1 MKHLFIKDNKRRVNF
16 EKKEKQRLILKFL
29 LQNNNLDLTNRIIL
43 TKKLESVSKNASI
56 VRLRNRCA
64 ITYRGRGVNQK
75 FKLSRNRLRELFFLG
90 LVPGYKKAVW

>member
-1 MKHLFIKDNKRRVNF
+1 MKHLFIKDQKRRVNF
-16 EKKEKQRLILKFL
+16 EKKEKQRLVLKFL
-29 LQNNNLDLTNRIIL
+29 LQNDKLDLMNRILL
-43 TKKLESVSKNASI
+43 TKKLENLSKNASV

-90 LVPGYKKAVW
+90 LVPGYKKSVW

>member
-1 MKHLFIKDNKRRVNF
+1 MKHLFIKDNARRANF
-16 EKKEKQRLILKFL
+16 EKKEKERLVLKFL
-29 LQNNNLDLTNRIIL
+29 LQNNNLEIANRIIL
-43 TKKLESVSKNASI
+43 TKKLENVSKNASV

-90 LVPGYKKAVW
+90 LVPGYKKSVW